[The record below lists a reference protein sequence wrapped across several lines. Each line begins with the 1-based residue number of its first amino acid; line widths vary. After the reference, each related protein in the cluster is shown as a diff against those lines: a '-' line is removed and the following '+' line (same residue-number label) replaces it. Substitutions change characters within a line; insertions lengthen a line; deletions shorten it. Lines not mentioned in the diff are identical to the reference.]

1 MNTTAPVLDRL
12 ATLGDETRVRLLLM
26 LESGEFTVTELCQ
39 ILQLTQPTASRHLKV
54 LSEDGWAVSRSDGTR
69 RPYCM
74 ASDLDPQAEALWAV
88 VREGTEGSDTAS
100 RDRERARSVLASRID
115 RSRSFFSESAGSWD
129 QLRSGLFGAR
139 AEVLPLFGLLDPESR
154 VVDLGSGTGLLSVSL
169 APFVREVVGIDRS
182 DEMLEAATRRATG
195 HENVIF
201 QKGDLTELPLKTG
214 TFDVALLSLVLHYL
228 PEPLP
233 ALREAARILKPGGR
247 LVLVDMREHGRDE
260 YQRTMGHQ
268 WAGFSEARMTS
279 WLESAGFESGP
290 MIPLPPDPEA
300 DGPGLF
306 LQTGVV
312 RRRRPRERG

>member
-1 MNTTAPVLDRL
+1 MNTSPVLDRL
-12 ATLGDETRVRLLLM
+12 ATLGDETRARLLLL

-39 ILQLTQPTASRHLKV
+39 IMQLAQPTASRHLKV
-54 LSEDGWAVSRSDGTR
+54 LAEDGWAMSRSDGTR
-69 RPYCM
+69 RPYSM
-74 ASDLDPQAEALWAV
+74 ATDLDPQAEALWAV
-88 VREGTEGSDTAS
+88 VREGVETTATAAA
-100 RDRERARSVLASRID
+100 DRERARSVLASRID
-115 RSRSFFSESAGSWD
+115 RSRSFFSETAGSWD

-139 AEVLPLFGLLDPESR
+139 AEVLPLFGLLDSEWR
-154 VVDLGSGTGLLSVSL
+154 VADLGSGTGLFTVAV
-169 APFVREVVGIDRS
+169 APFVKEVVGVDRS
-182 DEMLEAATRRATG
+182 DEMLAAANRRAAG
-195 HENVIF
+195 HENVSF
-201 QKGDLTELPLKTG
+201 EKGDLTELPLKAAS
-214 TFDVALLSLVLHYL
+214 FDLALLSLVLHYL

-268 WAGFSEARMTS
+268 WSGFPEARMTS

-306 LQTGVV
+306 MQTGVV
-312 RRRRPRERG
+312 RRRRARGRN